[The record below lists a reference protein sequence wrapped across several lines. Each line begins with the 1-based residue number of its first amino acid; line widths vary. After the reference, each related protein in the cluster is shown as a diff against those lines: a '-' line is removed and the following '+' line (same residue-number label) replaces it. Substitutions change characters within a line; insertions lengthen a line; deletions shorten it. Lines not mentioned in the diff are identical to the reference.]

1 MNFFKYISSNIVKW
15 WQVHITPILHIN
27 NNKKGRGRFE
37 GGDGSLENQYAAEA
51 TERAVESVENANS
64 AMNSQVSD
72 GAYDDQISQDASGKS
87 TVNSDLLNNKIP
99 DGTSADAMEV
109 LNRINK
115 EKDEAR
121 KKAVENQWKK
131 REEEERIAAIMNA
144 GKVDVNAFIEEGRSK
159 AANHSENAH
168 NNVDTS
174 GSGSSDTEADSS
186 VTVDADSEASGETS
200 TSDATEEQL
209 RRAQEIIDRLNREAA
224 EDEAKKQ
231 AEIDAA
237 KQRAKDAGLS
247 D

>member
-1 MNFFKYISSNIVKW
+1 MNFFKYISSNIIKW
-15 WQVHITPILHIN
+15 WQIHITPILHIN
-27 NNKKGRGRFE
+27 NNKKGRDRFE
-37 GGDGSLENQYAAEA
+37 GGDGSLENQYAADA
-51 TERAVESVENANS
+51 AERAVESATNANP
-64 AMNSQVSD
+64 AINSQVSD
-72 GAYDDQISQDASGKS
+72 GAYDDQISQNASGKS
-87 TVNSDLLNNKIP
+87 TINSDLLNNKIP

-121 KKAVENQWKK
+121 KRAVENQRKK

-159 AANHSENAH
+159 AADHSENSH
-168 NNVDTS
+168 NNVDTY

-186 VTVDADSEASGETS
+186 VPVNADSETSGESS

>member
-37 GGDGSLENQYAAEA
+37 GGDGSLENQYAAETA
-51 TERAVESVENANS
+51 ERAVESVESANPI
-64 AMNSQVSD
+64 MNSQVSD

-87 TVNSDLLNNKIP
+87 TINSDLLNNKIP

-144 GKVDVNAFIEEGRSK
+144 GKVDVNAFIEEGRSN
-159 AANHSENAH
+159 AAE
-168 NNVDTS
+168 TT
-174 GSGSSDTEADSS
+174 GEA
-186 VTVDADSEASGETS
+186 S

-237 KQRAKDAGLS
+237 KQHAKDAGLS

>member
-51 TERAVESVENANS
+51 AERAVESVENADS

-87 TVNSDLLNNKIP
+87 TINSDLLNNKIT

-159 AANHSENAH
+159 AAEHSEVMEESENK
-168 NNVDTS
+168 DIS
-174 GSGSSDTEADSS
+174 G
-186 VTVDADSEASGETS
+186 
-200 TSDATEEQL
+200 ATDEQL
-209 RRAQEIIDRLNREAA
+209 KRAREIIDRLNREAA

>member
-51 TERAVESVENANS
+51 AERAVESAPNAGS

-72 GAYDDQISQDASGKS
+72 GAYEDQILQDSSGKS
-87 TVNSDLLNNKIP
+87 TINSDLLNNKVP

-121 KKAVENQWKK
+121 KRAVENQWKK

-144 GKVDVNAFIEEGRSK
+144 GRVDVDAFIEEGRSK
-159 AANHSENAH
+159 AAEHSEVMEASENK
-168 NNVDTS
+168 DTS
-174 GSGSSDTEADSS
+174 G
-186 VTVDADSEASGETS
+186 
-200 TSDATEEQL
+200 ATDEQL
-209 RRAQEIIDRLNREAA
+209 KRAQEIIDRLNREAA

-237 KQRAKDAGLS
+237 KEKARQAGLVE
-247 D
+247 

>member
-37 GGDGSLENQYAAEA
+37 GGDGSLENQYVADAAG
-51 TERAVESVENANS
+51 RAVESLEHSNQA
-64 AMNSQVSD
+64 AMNQQAEDRDYSAGFDTNSIQ
-72 GAYDDQISQDASGKS
+72 GENGASGS
-87 TVNSDLLNNKIP
+87 QVNSDLLNQTIP

-109 LNRINK
+109 LNRINQ

-121 KKAVENQWKK
+121 KRAVENQRKK

-144 GKVDVNAFIEEGRSK
+144 GKVNVNAFIEEGRSK
-159 AANHSENAH
+159 AAENKESEEVAGTTNEA
-168 NNVDTS
+168 
-174 GSGSSDTEADSS
+174 ADS
-186 VTVDADSEASGETS
+186 VDVAKDEAQG
-200 TSDATEEQL
+200 SDATEEQL

>member
-51 TERAVESVENANS
+51 AERAVESVESANS

-87 TVNSDLLNNKIP
+87 TINSDLLNNKIP

-159 AANHSENAH
+159 AAE
-168 NNVDTS
+168 TT
-174 GSGSSDTEADSS
+174 GEA
-186 VTVDADSEASGETS
+186 S

>member
-51 TERAVESVENANS
+51 AERAVESVENDNS

-87 TVNSDLLNNKIP
+87 TINSDLLNNKIP

-131 REEEERIAAIMNA
+131 REKEERIGAIMNA

-159 AANHSENAH
+159 AAE
-168 NNVDTS
+168 TT
-174 GSGSSDTEADSS
+174 GEA
-186 VTVDADSEASGETS
+186 S

>member
-1 MNFFKYISSNIVKW
+1 MNIFKYISSNIVKW
-15 WQVHITPILHIN
+15 WQIHITPILHIN

-37 GGDGSLENQYAAEA
+37 GGDGSLENQYVADTA
-51 TERAVESVENANS
+51 ERAVESLDYSNMTAADQQAQGQDFSSESGTNSIREEN
-64 AMNSQVSD
+64 
-72 GAYDDQISQDASGKS
+72 GASGS
-87 TVNSDLLNNKIP
+87 TINSDLLNQTIP
-99 DGTSADAMEV
+99 EGTSADAMEV
-109 LNRINK
+109 LNRINQ

-121 KKAVENQWKK
+121 KRAVENQWKK

-159 AANHSENAH
+159 AAENKESEE
-168 NNVDTS
+168 T
-174 GSGSSDTEADSS
+174 TEAANE
-186 VTVDADSEASGETS
+186 TVNSS

>member
-51 TERAVESVENANS
+51 AERAVESVENDNS

-87 TVNSDLLNNKIP
+87 TINSDLLNNKIP

-159 AANHSENAH
+159 AAE
-168 NNVDTS
+168 TT
-174 GSGSSDTEADSS
+174 GEA
-186 VTVDADSEASGETS
+186 S

>member
-51 TERAVESVENANS
+51 AERAVESAPNAGS

-72 GAYDDQISQDASGKS
+72 GAYEDQILQDSSGKS
-87 TVNSDLLNNKIP
+87 TINSDLLNNKVP

-159 AANHSENAH
+159 AAE
-168 NNVDTS
+168 TT
-174 GSGSSDTEADSS
+174 GEA
-186 VTVDADSEASGETS
+186 S

>member
-51 TERAVESVENANS
+51 AERAVESVESANPT
-64 AMNSQVSD
+64 MNSQVSD

-87 TVNSDLLNNKIP
+87 TINSDLLNNKIP

-121 KKAVENQWKK
+121 KKAVEKQWKK

-159 AANHSENAH
+159 AAE
-168 NNVDTS
+168 TT
-174 GSGSSDTEADSS
+174 GEA
-186 VTVDADSEASGETS
+186 S

>member
-37 GGDGSLENQYAAEA
+37 GGDGSLENQYVADAAG
-51 TERAVESVENANS
+51 RAVESLEHSNQV
-64 AMNSQVSD
+64 AMNQQVEGRDSSSGLD
-72 GAYDDQISQDASGKS
+72 TNSMQGENGASGS
-87 TVNSDLLNNKIP
+87 QVNSDLLNQTIP

-109 LNRINK
+109 LNRINQ

-121 KKAVENQWKK
+121 KRAVENQRKK

-144 GKVDVNAFIEEGRSK
+144 GKVNVNAFIEEGRSK
-159 AANHSENAH
+159 AAENKESEDPAEVANESAET
-168 NNVDTS
+168 N
-174 GSGSSDTEADSS
+174 E
-186 VTVDADSEASGETS
+186 TVESS

-237 KQRAKDAGLS
+237 KQRAKESGLS

>member
-37 GGDGSLENQYAAEA
+37 GGDGSLENQYVADAAG
-51 TERAVESVENANS
+51 RAVENLEHSNQA
-64 AMNSQVSD
+64 AMNQQAEGRDYSAGFDTNSIQ
-72 GAYDDQISQDASGKS
+72 GENGASGS
-87 TVNSDLLNNKIP
+87 QVNSDLLNQTIP

-109 LNRINK
+109 LNRINQ

-121 KKAVENQWKK
+121 KRAVENQRKK

-144 GKVDVNAFIEEGRSK
+144 GKVNVNAFIEEGRSK
-159 AANHSENAH
+159 AAENKESEEVAGTTNEA
-168 NNVDTS
+168 
-174 GSGSSDTEADSS
+174 ADS
-186 VTVDADSEASGETS
+186 VDVAKDEAQG
-200 TSDATEEQL
+200 SDATEEQL

>member
-1 MNFFKYISSNIVKW
+1 MNFFKYISSNIIKW
-15 WQVHITPILHIN
+15 WQIHITPILHIN
-27 NNKKGRGRFE
+27 NNKKGRDRFE
-37 GGDGSLENQYAAEA
+37 GGDGSLENQYVADAA
-51 TERAVESVENANS
+51 ERAVESLEHSNRAATDQKAQGQDFSTGSGTNSIREENG
-64 AMNSQVSD
+64 D
-72 GAYDDQISQDASGKS
+72 SGS
-87 TVNSDLLNNKIP
+87 SINSDLLNQTIP
-99 DGTSADAMEV
+99 EGTSADAMEV
-109 LNRINK
+109 LNRINQ

-121 KKAVENQWKK
+121 KKAVENQRKK

-159 AANHSENAH
+159 AAESKESEETA
-168 NNVDTS
+168 
-174 GSGSSDTEADSS
+174 EAANE
-186 VTVDADSEASGETS
+186 TVDSS

>member
-51 TERAVESVENANS
+51 AERAVESAPNAGS

-72 GAYDDQISQDASGKS
+72 GAYEDQILQDSSGKS
-87 TVNSDLLNNKIP
+87 TINSDLLNNKVP

-121 KKAVENQWKK
+121 KRAVENQWKK

-159 AANHSENAH
+159 AAEHSEVMEASENK
-168 NNVDTS
+168 DTS
-174 GSGSSDTEADSS
+174 G
-186 VTVDADSEASGETS
+186 
-200 TSDATEEQL
+200 ATDEQL
-209 RRAQEIIDRLNREAA
+209 KRAQEIIDRLNSEAA

-237 KQRAKDAGLS
+237 KEKARQAGLVE
-247 D
+247 